1 MNYLFD
7 QTITKRTGKQN
18 RVNAERCFHIAN
30 EGWYIFMRKEKVD
43 NTNTSNG
50 IAGPF
55 QSKRIAAEHLK
66 RVAKTTPKMPVNLVK
81 PALSDENEDWR
92 Y

>member
-7 QTITKRTGKQN
+7 QQITKRTGKQN
-18 RVNAERCFHIAN
+18 RVNTKRCFHISN
-30 EGWYIFMRKEKVD
+30 EGWYIFMRKEKVAS
-43 NTNTSNG
+43 TNLSNG

-55 QSKRIAAEHLK
+55 KSKQIAAEHLK
-66 RVAKTTPKMPVNLVK
+66 RVAKISHKMPVNLVK
-81 PALSDENEDWR
+81 PAVPEENEDWR